1 MMDFRRGRKREDP
14 EINLIPFI
22 DVLLVVLIFLM
33 VTTTYSKF
41 TDLQLTLPTAYAG
54 KAVERPFE
62 INVTVDAKGN
72 YTVNNVPVSFHGV
85 EGLAEDLKHA
95 ASTGRTCNAAA
106 NLANGE
112 QIIVEAEASSSWQ
125 EGFERLLLDRVGCT
139 ARLPAVR
146 AGHAA
151 RAERPGEGAG
161 ASRAASRALDPAAA
175 GEKAAARSV

>member
-41 TDLQLTLPTAYAG
+41 TELQITLPTADAE
-54 KAVERPFE
+54 KAVDRPFE

-85 EGLAEDLKHA
+85 DGLAEDLKHA
-95 ASTGRTCNAAA
+95 AATGSDGQPLAQAARDPV
-106 NLANGE
+106 
-112 QIIVEAEASSSWQ
+112 IIVNADQFAMHQMVINVLEA
-125 EGFERLLLDRVGCT
+125 
-139 ARLPAVR
+139 ARL
-146 AGHAA
+146 AGYDKLTFAA
-151 RAERPGEGAG
+151 QTGGQ
-161 ASRAASRALDPAAA
+161 
-175 GEKAAARSV
+175 K